1 VHSRGFFFVLK
12 MASHTDLPER
22 SKANGE
28 EQKQTQQEMDSQHF
42 SPYRAD
48 GKLYGFVCVVTG
60 ALQPV
65 GQAIIKELA
74 GEFLNLLYHFSY
86 LFSFSV

>member
-1 VHSRGFFFVLK
+1 
-12 MASHTDLPER
+12 MTTA
-22 SKANGE
+22 
-28 EQKQTQQEMDSQHF
+28 MDTVHF

-60 ALQPV
+60 AQQPV

-74 GEFLNLLYHFSY
+74 GRSLNDNCRSFVERAIAGRSKSTFY
-86 LFSFSV
+86 LMFQTQMRSC

>member
-1 VHSRGFFFVLK
+1 MS
-12 MASHTDLPER
+12 
-22 SKANGE
+22 
-28 EQKQTQQEMDSQHF
+28 EMDTEHF

-60 ALQPV
+60 AQQPV

-74 GEFLNLLYHFSY
+74 CKSTRLKLSALVAIQK
-86 LFSFSV
+86 LR

>member
-1 VHSRGFFFVLK
+1 
-12 MASHTDLPER
+12 MTTA
-22 SKANGE
+22 
-28 EQKQTQQEMDSQHF
+28 MDTVHF

-60 ALQPV
+60 AQQPV

-74 GEFLNLLYHFSY
+74 GRSLNDNCRALNSGQSPGDPNPLST
-86 LFSFSV
+86 LCSKLG